1 MLQLPI
7 PTHLSQKGLECNCR
21 LCQNIKEGQQDPG
34 KIFLNSLTDVS
45 NKKISFIIILS

>member
-7 PTHLSQKGLECNCR
+7 PAHLSQKGLECNCR
-21 LCQNIKEGQQDPG
+21 LCQNIKEGQQQDPG

-45 NKKISFIIILS
+45 NKGPH